1 MIRLLLILIAAFVV
15 GTGIAQLVDVEGG
28 LEFTMGT
35 HEVSANVPV
44 AIFLLSVAALLTLL
58 GVRLIFALIATPRRV
73 SAWVRGRRARR
84 GFQAL
89 SRGLVAAAAGDA
101 QEARR
106 FARRGEQLL
115 GDAPLGLLLT
125 AQAAEL
131 DGNEEKQSGT
141 YRTMLSL
148 PETTLLGLKGLFD
161 QAMRKGDEVEAL
173 KHAARALEMR
183 PRTAW
188 AAKAQFELHCSRHE
202 WDEAQNVLK
211 KQMRARLVT
220 IDAARRRRAVVL
232 TAAALDAEKRGD
244 SENALT
250 RALEAVTLAPGLVP
264 AAVLAARKLTQ
275 AGRTWKAQDTIEAAW
290 TQAPHR
296 DLAVAYAG
304 VHPTDD
310 PNTRARRMENLA
322 KLNPDHVET
331 RLLVAEQAMALG
343 LWYEARAALEPILQS
358 YPTARA
364 CVLMAEIAQQERRD
378 LTAAQGWLT
387 RAARAPRD
395 AQWRCARCGFVAQDW
410 TAVCNNCGAFDSLSW
425 TSPHSQMVAA
435 PAGLPAV
442 PASPAPAL
450 PQQSPA
456 LAPRAPATIRPR
468 ALENTVLPPPPD
480 DPGADLGE
488 DDQSDSYESDDDSP
502 EERLR
507 RRNP

>member
-1 MIRLLLILIAAFVV
+1 MIRLLLILIAAALV

-58 GVRLIFALIATPRRV
+58 GVRLIIALIATPRRV

-131 DGNEEKQSGT
+131 SGNEEKQSGT
-141 YRTMLSL
+141 YRTMLAF
-148 PETTLLGLKGLFD
+148 PETTLLGLKGLYD

-173 KHAARALEMR
+173 AHAARALEMR

-202 WDEAQNVLK
+202 WDEAQNILK

-244 SENALT
+244 SDAALT

-275 AGRTWKAQDTIEAAW
+275 AGRTWKAQDTVEATWAL
-290 TQAPHR
+290 APHR
-296 DLAVAYAG
+296 DLAIAYAG

-343 LWYEARAALEPILQS
+343 LWYEARAALEPILQT

-410 TAVCNNCGAFDSLSW
+410 TAICNNCGAFDSLSW

-435 PAGLPAV
+435 PAGMPAV
-442 PASPAPAL
+442 QANPAPAL
-450 PQQSPA
+450 PRPTVTT
-456 LAPRAPATIRPR
+456 APAHNPTAIRQM
-468 ALENTVLPPPPD
+468 ENTILPPPPD
-480 DPGADLGE
+480 DPGADLGD